1 VTTDVL
7 PFSAQYCKKPGGQSA
22 WHSKVLYCGAVLHV
36 SGSRTDYSFAGTRP
50 AVPLDALSPASE
62 SFCGQKIYVRSI
74 TNEAVPGE
82 SQVSVVEVA
91 LPPSASSS
99 DTLLRRIAILL
110 FILVAGVLTV
120 FGYYASSICIT
131 VVLAGFLAILCDPL
145 VVILQ
150 KLHLPRGIAAAG
162 IVLAG
167 MSLVGLLGY
176 VLYGKAMTFAEELP
190 VYASKIQ
197 QTIEPISRKI
207 QAFQQSAGN
216 LTNDVHPTKKVPE
229 VRLQQS
235 PTWPDYLVR
244 GVGSVWGAL
253 IIAGVVPFLMF
264 FMICTKDQM
273 AIRLN
278 DLFTSRIDAARFI
291 TNLNQ
296 TIRGFVVG
304 NLVVGSVM
312 AAATSLV
319 LWGVGIKGA
328 IPLGIASG
336 LLNLLPFLGLIA
348 SLALPLAAALLQFN
362 TPGPYIVITLTILL
376 LHVVCANVL
385 IPKFI
390 ANRVSIGPVAATVG
404 ILFWGWLWGVM
415 GLLLAVPL
423 TALIKLVADLHPSFC
438 HFSNMLALT
447 PRPTPRW
454 VRYGET
460 ALERAIPSLRPRPG
474 KVPVAR
480 KP

>member
-1 VTTDVL
+1 MSRKPMPDQVTNK
-7 PFSAQYCKKPGGQSA
+7 SAIAEQ
-22 WHSKVLYCGAVLHV
+22 
-36 SGSRTDYSFAGTRP
+36 
-50 AVPLDALSPASE
+50 
-62 SFCGQKIYVRSI
+62 
-74 TNEAVPGE
+74 
-82 SQVSVVEVA
+82 SQVRVVEVA
-91 LPPSASSS
+91 LPPSTSPS
-99 DTLLRRIAILL
+99 DKLLSRIAILL

-131 VVLAGFLAILCDPL
+131 VVLAGFLAILFDP
-145 VVILQ
+145 VVVKLE
-150 KLHLPRGIAAAG
+150 KLHLPRGVAAAS

-167 MSLVGLLGY
+167 MGLIGVLGY
-176 VLYGKAMTFAEELP
+176 VLYGRAMSFAEELP

-197 QTIEPISRKI
+197 QTIEPVSRKI
-207 QAFQQSAGN
+207 QNLQESAGN

-229 VRLQQS
+229 VRLQES
-235 PTWPDYLVR
+235 PNWPDYLVR

-253 IIAGVVPFLMF
+253 IIAGVVPFLTF
-264 FMICTKDQM
+264 FMLCTKDQM
-273 AIRLN
+273 TIRTN
-278 DLFTSRIDAARFI
+278 GLFSSRIDAARFI

-296 TIRGFVVG
+296 MIRGFVVG
-304 NLVVGSVM
+304 NLIVGSVM
-312 AAATSLV
+312 AMATTLV
-319 LWGVGIKGA
+319 LWRVGVKGA

-362 TPGPYIVITLTILL
+362 TPEPYIVITLTILF
-376 LHVVCANVL
+376 LHVVSANLL

-423 TALIKLVADLHPSFC
+423 TAFIKLVADLHPSLC
-438 HFSNMLALT
+438 HLSNMLALT
-447 PRPTPRW
+447 PRATPRW

-474 KVPVAR
+474 KSV
-480 KP
+480 

>member
-1 VTTDVL
+1 MPDQVTNK
-7 PFSAQYCKKPGGQSA
+7 SAIAEQ
-22 WHSKVLYCGAVLHV
+22 
-36 SGSRTDYSFAGTRP
+36 
-50 AVPLDALSPASE
+50 
-62 SFCGQKIYVRSI
+62 
-74 TNEAVPGE
+74 
-82 SQVSVVEVA
+82 SQVRVVEVA
-91 LPPSASSS
+91 LPPSTSPS
-99 DTLLRRIAILL
+99 DKLLSRIAILL

-131 VVLAGFLAILCDPL
+131 VVLAGFLAILFDP
-145 VVILQ
+145 VVVKLE
-150 KLHLPRGIAAAG
+150 KLHLPRGVAAAS

-167 MSLVGLLGY
+167 MGLIGVLGY
-176 VLYGKAMTFAEELP
+176 VLYGRAMSFAEELP

-197 QTIEPISRKI
+197 QTIEPVSRKI
-207 QAFQQSAGN
+207 QNLQESAGN

-229 VRLQQS
+229 VRLQES
-235 PTWPDYLVR
+235 PNWPDYLVR

-253 IIAGVVPFLMF
+253 IIAGVVPFLTF
-264 FMICTKDQM
+264 FMLCTKDQM
-273 AIRLN
+273 TIRTN
-278 DLFTSRIDAARFI
+278 GLFSSRIDAARFI

-296 TIRGFVVG
+296 MIRGFVVG
-304 NLVVGSVM
+304 NLIVGSVM
-312 AAATSLV
+312 AMATTLV
-319 LWGVGIKGA
+319 LWRVGVKGA

-362 TPGPYIVITLTILL
+362 TPEPYIVITLTILF
-376 LHVVCANVL
+376 LHVVSANLL

-423 TALIKLVADLHPSFC
+423 TAFIKLVADLHPSLC
-438 HFSNMLALT
+438 HLSNMLAMT
-447 PRPTPRW
+447 PRATPRW

-474 KVPVAR
+474 KSV
-480 KP
+480 

>member
-1 VTTDVL
+1 MPDQVTNK
-7 PFSAQYCKKPGGQSA
+7 SAIAEQ
-22 WHSKVLYCGAVLHV
+22 
-36 SGSRTDYSFAGTRP
+36 
-50 AVPLDALSPASE
+50 
-62 SFCGQKIYVRSI
+62 
-74 TNEAVPGE
+74 
-82 SQVSVVEVA
+82 SQVRVVEVA
-91 LPPSASSS
+91 LPPSTSPS
-99 DTLLRRIAILL
+99 DKLLSRIAILL

-131 VVLAGFLAILCDPL
+131 VVLAGFLAILFDP
-145 VVILQ
+145 VVVKLE
-150 KLHLPRGIAAAG
+150 KLHLPRGVAAAS

-167 MSLVGLLGY
+167 MGLIGVLGY
-176 VLYGKAMTFAEELP
+176 VLYGRAMSFAEELP

-197 QTIEPISRKI
+197 QTIEPVSRKI
-207 QAFQQSAGN
+207 QNLQESAGN

-229 VRLQQS
+229 VRLQES
-235 PTWPDYLVR
+235 PNWPDYLVR

-253 IIAGVVPFLMF
+253 IIAGVVPFLTF
-264 FMICTKDQM
+264 FMLCTKDQM
-273 AIRLN
+273 TIRTN
-278 DLFTSRIDAARFI
+278 GLFSSRIDAARFI

-296 TIRGFVVG
+296 MIRGFVVG
-304 NLVVGSVM
+304 NLIVGSVM
-312 AAATSLV
+312 AMATTLV
-319 LWGVGIKGA
+319 LWRVGVKGA

-362 TPGPYIVITLTILL
+362 TPEPYIVITLTILF
-376 LHVVCANVL
+376 LHVVSANLL

-423 TALIKLVADLHPSFC
+423 TAFIKLVADLHPSLC
-438 HFSNMLALT
+438 HLSNMLALT
-447 PRPTPRW
+447 PRATPRW

-474 KVPVAR
+474 KSV
-480 KP
+480 